1 MAFQSALQYNP
12 QSAEVSR
19 KIKRVSQLVKD
30 KKRAQEVDKKRTN
43 INMTKHLDK
52 LKSELVS
59 CIHVTDAHFQSISC
73 KYLLVYEAIKF
84 PRFHVFR
91 GGFADK

>member
-1 MAFQSALQYNP
+1 MALQYNP

-30 KKRAQEVDKKRTN
+30 KKKAQEVENKRSN
-43 INMTKHLDK
+43 IDMTKHLDK

-59 CIHVTDAHFQSISC
+59 CIHLTEDHFP
-73 KYLLVYEAIKF
+73 VYTVNIC
-84 PRFHVFR
+84 RL
-91 GGFADK
+91 